1 MQTNSDPTASRRSI
15 FMLGLNN
22 STSET
27 WLTAASADPASVLID
42 HAHCEK
48 KAATMAISLLNRYPE
63 KTELVDRM
71 AELAEEEMGHF
82 RLVILKMR
90 ERDISFKRDSGDSYA
105 QQLHKHIRK
114 QEPDRLLDTL
124 IVCSLIEAR
133 SCERFKLLSESALE
147 ADLRVFYRSLLE
159 SEARHRSAFLSLAR
173 LYFGNEIVI
182 KRLDDLETVESN
194 IVSNL
199 HNQPLMHG

>member
-1 MQTNSDPTASRRSI
+1 
-15 FMLGLNN
+15 MLGLHT
-22 STSET
+22 STSDT
-27 WLTAASADPASVLID
+27 WLPTANSDPASVLID

-63 KTELVDRM
+63 KSELVERM

-82 RLVILKMR
+82 RLVISKMR
-90 ERDISFKRDSGDSYA
+90 ERDISLKHDTGDSYA

-133 SCERFKLLSESALE
+133 SCERFKILSESALDE
-147 ADLRVFYRSLLE
+147 DLRQFYRSLLE
-159 SEARHRSAFLSLAR
+159 SEARHRSVFLSLAR
-173 LYFGNEIVI
+173 LYFDNKIVTG
-182 KRLDDLETVESN
+182 RLDELEAIESN
-194 IVSNL
+194 IISNL